1 MTLQDIRYSYT
12 LKCHYVRG
20 CTTGCLEA
28 GGEGCAKA
36 GGTASEVV
44 GGVGQAHQAARCQA
58 HLQLCQTKQLL
69 ARYEATEPTCSVA
82 DTDPGCGAFLNPGS
96 VIRDG

>member
-1 MTLQDIRYSYT
+1 M
-12 LKCHYVRG
+12 

-36 GGTASEVV
+36 GGTASQIV
-44 GGVGQAHQAARCQA
+44 GGVGQAHQAARCEA

-69 ARYEATEPTCSVA
+69 AHQHSKELLLNNVTSIFYPPLLFVRSGIRTGKCP
-82 DTDPGCGAFLNPGS
+82 DPG
-96 VIRDG
+96 